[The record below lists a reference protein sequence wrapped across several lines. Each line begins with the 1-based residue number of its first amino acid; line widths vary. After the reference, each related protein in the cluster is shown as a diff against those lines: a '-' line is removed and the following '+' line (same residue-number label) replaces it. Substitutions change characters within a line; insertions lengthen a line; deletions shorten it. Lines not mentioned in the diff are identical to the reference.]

1 MKMRNTLKIPFF
13 FRVICVVFICIFV
26 VQMSAFA
33 SRCSSNNPGSF
44 EIRTVDLSTTS
55 DKKVEFYIGAEG
67 SFTVDWGDGTTTT
80 IENRIT
86 GDGVTTSGN
95 NGSPYLSH
103 TYSSGGQKDIIVSG
117 CATKYRRRVW
127 TAEWYEFLAFWDWT
141 ELKKASNTILFSEHN
156 NRNTPEKISRIT
168 GSLGSVFPTRG
179 GGNNNDPSYEAAFQG
194 CTNFTLRDKNN
205 NLNEDLFGPEI
216 THTVKGMFRGT
227 FADSGVD
234 EIPENLFLHTF
245 GPACNLSGVE
255 EADSMFAYTFKGTPI
270 SSIPGNLFAYRES
283 GWFGATS
290 SGIRCSGDYMFKG
303 TFKGCHN
310 LSGYGIPQKLF
321 RKIGKNA
328 ENGGPRKGM
337 FEETFADT
345 NFGDSTLRYAAGQ
358 GNMGLNLFPSGH
370 ADALYKGTFQ
380 GNTGLEDLNYRVFP
394 ADAPSKGMF
403 ESTFMDTTNL
413 KKAGGCNSGYTDNVF
428 GPLAAG
434 NGYDSDAIF
443 RSTFKGSTIK
453 SVTNNL
459 FGLYR
464 GGGTQ
469 AFAETFEGC
478 ANLKNDNSPSS
489 CSSLT
494 VSHSW
499 LPGNIFEN
507 ITDHGDGLFFST
519 FKDSGLSNIPSTLFS
534 KLTGSATTGSKMNNM
549 FYYTFYNTPITS
561 VPANLFRISSVGDS
575 TFRGTFAFC
584 DRLGQDTNG
593 KINSNNS
600 PIMSHYDNMG
610 VNNTGGIYSSR
621 GTYAFQAMFEGCTR
635 LTDIAANLIPALT
648 SFKEGMFVRTFARSG
663 LTSVPSSL
671 FHSSGKAPQKN
682 LFKKTFA
689 GCSNLQTVANDIFAS
704 MVGAPAESM
713 FEGTFMEEGCDEN
726 GENCQYACGLNTT
739 MEYLGSLFFG
749 TGWPTNPNGVQVHVA
764 GSPAKAM
771 FKNTFKGCHGLTGK
785 IPNYFFLL
793 ATNGPAAESMFE
805 GTFQRTGI
813 SGTVKASIFDNL
825 TGTAAPAMFKN
836 TFKDCTELENVGQ
849 TLFNS
854 ISGAPAES
862 MFEGTFDGCSG
873 LSADLS
879 GLQMFNNIS
888 GPLAE
893 KAFKNTFRGC
903 SNLTGSLS
911 DRFFGTVSGSAAEAF
926 AGTFKGDTGLT
937 SFVPK
942 PVFSGIY
949 ANAPDSV
956 FTDIFKGATNMVT
969 DCYNAGYAP
978 STSSDRCYSFEKL
991 PKWGNGENE
1000 IVRCCGEQLD
1010 MRTVTYNPGANDA
1023 LPHTPLTQ
1031 RVEYE
1036 HQFDTFPI
1044 GTFLKDNAIMSQW
1057 NTISGGSFPIPG
1069 GSYRML
1075 ESGDTIL
1082 QPNWQECI
1090 CKPGVGVAHCDTSSV
1105 TDTTN
1110 GTNSCEAK
1118 VLCKP
1123 GYANPYFNCSGAS
1136 CESSCTP
1143 EIYTIRLDYDG
1154 GSPTGGANYVVNTLY
1169 LKYGVGFYTSNA
1181 NAIAD
1186 TTNTHALTNLASITN
1201 GAVFNNTYK
1210 PVNGNKPYQGFYA
1223 PYTASQTQG
1232 DRGGGAYAELQVINR
1247 TGDFTASSK
1256 TFTTSDAIIT
1266 ARYGDPIYTLT
1277 FDDAGGYNGA
1287 FQAFLRYQSNT
1298 AAGPFT
1304 PKFYQTYEDAVQQV
1318 NEIQRIRSIP
1328 EYPGYRFRGYYLPED
1343 SYTSQTRESVY
1354 STGLFNSLAFV
1365 TGRTVPGPKRIT
1377 DDVTLTAQW
1386 ESKMIPICLDHGGA
1400 DNATSFH
1407 DKVWL
1412 EYNTDYHRD
1421 SNGTVDLNRVI
1432 HFVDIINDNG
1442 SIIPQKTGYV
1452 FKGYYGPEAA
1462 LNNRD
1467 GGGNSSD
1474 PGGNATLVVNTSG
1487 RFINKTFAVD
1497 EGIKDCSCGPKAKIA
1512 CPTTITAKFNKN
1524 IHRVNLND
1532 NGGSGGSPT
1541 PVYLW
1546 YGNGFYA
1553 NSAATG
1559 ERISEFTIP
1568 TRDGYR
1574 FDGYYHGEDCSIPG
1588 TYGANRQSSCV
1599 QIIDGTGRHSGNNT
1613 FAQTDT
1619 ELVALWT
1626 PNVYRI
1632 TINDN
1637 CGETPCTRF
1646 GSPTEIFLR
1655 YGNGFYRTRASAES
1669 QSNRITN
1676 MDVTPQRTGYSFDG
1690 YSHTSILRD
1699 SGNGGGGQTGITVRK
1714 IVTNSGNILD
1724 TDSALTFTT
1733 EDTTI
1738 NADWLGACNVVILD
1752 PNHGTSGSVGKL
1764 FKRTGST
1771 AWYSDPKCTTAYVMT
1786 DDVVPTKR
1794 NFVFRGFY
1802 AAPAPADVDSN
1813 ADNTG
1818 ITQYI
1823 MTNGALSYDGY
1834 NLVVTGD
1841 TTIYAAWARECNS
1854 INPGECHLD
1863 VTLGGIVTYTLDCP
1877 EGFQEN
1883 GEGTWNPSCTPVCYP
1898 ITVDNTSRGGTTANS
1913 VLYKFGGGQ
1922 NATKWY
1928 TNDRCTVETT
1938 TSPAPSKLN
1947 ATFKGYFWGT
1957 RDGSQ
1962 ETSTNLRSLIQVGSN
1977 GNPSELSNEWTIT
1990 GPETITAYYDCN
2002 QNYSQNGV
2010 DIIGTC
2016 ENSIYDIIL
2025 DGNGGS
2031 GGNGAIYEKY
2041 NVGYSLAR
2049 DATEWDLNQL
2059 TEYPEYTDYSFRGY
2073 YTTQVAP
2080 LEANG
2085 NTGTVIIKKD
2095 GALPTSPTR
2104 FEEDTIV
2111 YAGWAR
2117 KCVSPVSHGS
2127 CSLNIAA
2134 GGEVT
2139 YTTSCDTGYVLSN
2152 GTGGTYNPICEP
2164 GLFTVT
2170 LDSKYYADV
2179 NASGVSAN
2187 TNAAPSPI
2195 YVRYADNWYK
2205 STTINSSNII
2215 STLTTKPLYST
2226 YVFDGFWTEKTG
2238 TGTQII
2244 DRTGAILSG
2253 HTTDFTANRS
2263 LYAKWVQTNCS
2274 VTNGTGTPL
2283 APTNNVPACSITCT
2297 NGYSQN
2303 GYLDTTTSFTAN
2315 GTAGS
2320 NTVTATCVARTY
2332 KVTLDPKRY
2341 ADANAQ
2347 TGVNPTTTGTT
2358 EYWYRYKTSP
2368 STSPSTACYYYT
2380 VALASSADEVAANCI
2395 GGNHGDTI
2403 TKPTMSGYAF
2413 DGYYVNKPGSGTQYV
2428 LNTGVAT
2435 GQRWNNVASD
2445 GTLYAKWNPNT
2456 YNITYNLKGGDE
2468 PSGNNASDFMPVEYI
2483 ASTSGGN
2490 QYIDTLYK
2498 LQSNNVEYK
2507 WTARDDSS
2515 SSGTSLFGTEGTQS
2529 GTRVF
2534 SGVLH
2539 GSKST
2544 RTLWVGSSQAL
2555 SIGYASNDSLYHDW
2569 KLHAANNTVSLT
2581 KDGTLVNSQAYAG
2594 SLYKDKNI
2602 VLFGNRTGTTGAG
2615 QYALAAFKRFSIVDN
2630 GVLAFNGI
2638 PVRQISTNKC
2648 GLYDTVSNTF
2658 FPSATSTAFTCP
2670 DVPARPTSVIYDTVF
2685 GPVENPTRPHSTFTG
2700 WHVTGMDATTHY
2712 AGATSSVSSIGTS
2725 TTYNPATNIAY
2736 YKNLTSV
2743 NNGTVTFT
2751 ATWTCDVGYASN
2763 AAGTSCDAVNYPM
2776 TYTCS
2781 DNEFGYTFSTAPS
2794 SQTAHYLQSAPVGT
2808 GVSLPS
2814 GNSCQK
2820 IYGELGD
2827 PDYCADCFN
2836 FMGWRVKAEETAL
2849 YPTIPAP
2856 HAAGSTIPTWGKTG
2870 NTTWCKVSGVNDDWG
2885 STAGSCATFTDS
2897 TPFTIRPVYEPKTY
2911 TISYVYATSTG
2922 LDTGNRPGTYV
2933 YTYGRDTISAADL
2946 SLAHGHFDGWCKDSM
2961 DNCAEGLTTS
2971 VGPRDYGPHIYY
2983 AKWSCDAGYTLSYD
2997 ANGNPVCNANTITC
3011 NPGFYLEADT
3021 VTCEPCLKDY
3031 YCEGGTFVYN
3041 GTDQGLSKCPTPSEH
3056 KRTTFPDNY
3065 YTFVSWTSTS
3075 YANTAPTSAGGYSAI
3090 TQCKVINWLSFNRGK
3105 LYEYVKYNATTEKYE
3120 VSTGSWGWSDV
3131 NAGYYL
3137 TTKSG
3142 CGSYAYYHD
3151 AFECIAGGY
3160 CPGKSRVTCNSSNQ
3174 ATVHTITFGLNV
3186 CGDNSYSDM
3195 GASACTACPGNGAYT
3210 NSGDE
3215 FTDHAYVTS
3224 CKTTCG
3230 IGQCLPTAGGQCIN
3244 AGAGN
3249 WSAGGTV
3256 SYGSVLACNVCGNG
3270 MTTIGYGYGADEAG
3284 DCGRILHIGGNRVYL
3299 RSALKTTPSLRV
3311 KIGDTVFYGNMSTTM
3326 TNMSDGIAQ
3335 KLKLKYNNTAYSVYD
3350 DSAMN

>member
-33 SRCSSNNPGSF
+33 GSF

-55 DKKVEFYIGAEG
+55 DKKVEFYIGAAG

-80 IENRIT
+80 ITNSIT

-103 TYSSGGQKDIIVSG
+103 TYSSGGQKDITVSG
-117 CATKYRRRVW
+117 SATKYRRW
-127 TAEWYEFLAFWDWT
+127 IWDWGLNINLET
-141 ELKKASNTILFSEHN
+141 VTNTILFAKPTENSS
-156 NRNTPEKISRIT
+156 RNTPEKISRIT

-179 GGNNNDPSYEAAFQG
+179 GGNNNDPAFSSVFKG

-205 NLNEDLFGPEI
+205 NLNKDLFGPEI
-216 THTVKGMFRGT
+216 THTVKGMFYST
-227 FADSGVD
+227 FANSGVD
-234 EIPENLFLHTF
+234 EIPEDLFLYTF
-245 GPACNLSGVE
+245 GPACNSSGVE
-255 EADSMFAYTFKGTPI
+255 EADSMFAYTFAGTPI
-270 SSIPGNLFAYRES
+270 SSIPGDLFAYRES
-283 GWFGATS
+283 GWFGWTS

-310 LSGYGIPQKLF
+310 LSTIPQKLF

-370 ADALYKGTFQ
+370 ADVLYKGTFK
-380 GNTGLEDLNYRVFP
+380 GNTGLTDLNYRVFP
-394 ADAPSKGMF
+394 ADAPSKRMF

-428 GPLAAG
+428 GPLGAG
-434 NGYDSDAIF
+434 NGWDTDKIF
-443 RSTFKGSTIK
+443 HSTFKNSSIR
-453 SVTNNL
+453 SVTSRL
-459 FGLYR
+459 FGDYK

-499 LPGNIFEN
+499 LPDNIFER

-519 FKDSGLSNIPSTLFS
+519 FKDSGLSNIPSNLFS
-534 KLTGSATTGSKMNNM
+534 QLTGSATTGSKMNNM

-575 TFRGTFAFC
+575 TFRGTFALC
-584 DRLGQDTNG
+584 DRLGNGTGG
-593 KINSNNS
+593 KINSGNS
-600 PIMSHYDNMG
+600 PIMS
-610 VNNTGGIYSSR
+610 NTSLSINDVGGAYPSR
-621 GTYAFQAMFEGCTR
+621 GYFAFANMFEGCTN
-635 LTDIAANLIPALT
+635 LTNISVNIIRPLSG
-648 SFKEGMFVRTFARSG
+648 SFADGMFYRTFADSG
-663 LTSVPSSL
+663 LTSVPSGMFNTAGKNTARFL
-671 FHSSGKAPQKN
+671 FRE
-682 LFKKTFA
+682 TFA
-689 GCSNLQTVANDIFAS
+689 GCSRLKTVANNIFS
-704 MVGAPAESM
+704 GLSGEPAIGM
-713 FEGTFMEEGCDEN
+713 FEGTFMEDKCDTN
-726 GENCQYACGLNTT
+726 GENCLNSCGLSMDINN
-739 MEYLGSLFFG
+739 LGRNFFG
-749 TGWPTNPNGVQVHVA
+749 MADGNVTGGPQPEI
-764 GSPAKAM
+764 
-771 FKNTFKGCHGLTGK
+771 FKNTFKGCRNLVGEFPDYLFFGLSGNPGSTQLMPVYEYEYFGGECPGFYGNTCSK
-785 IPNYFFLL
+785 IYRALGDSL
-793 ATNGPAAESMFE
+793 YE
-805 GTFQRTGI
+805 GTFRGTGI
-813 SGTVKASIFDNL
+813 SGTVKALNFYKLYGN
-825 TGTAAPAMFKN
+825 PARNMFKN

-849 TLFNS
+849 SLFNS
-854 ISGAPAES
+854 ISGAPAKS

-903 SNLTGSLS
+903 SNLTGSLP

-978 STSSDRCYSFEKL
+978 STSSDRCHSFETQ

-1000 IVRCCGEQLD
+1000 IVCCCGEQLD

-1023 LPHTPLTQ
+1023 LPYTPLTQ

-1057 NTISGGSFPIPG
+1057 NTISGGNFPIPG

-1090 CKPGVGVAHCDTSSV
+1090 CKPGVGVANCDTSSI

-1110 GTNSCEAK
+1110 GTNSCDAK

-1143 EIYTIRLDYDG
+1143 EIYTIRLDYNG
-1154 GSPTGGANYVVNTLY
+1154 GTPAGGNNYVVNTLY

-1181 NAIAD
+1181 DAIAD

-1210 PVNGNKPYQGFYA
+1210 PVKGHEPYQGFYA

-1232 DRGGGAYAELQVINR
+1232 DRGGGAYAESQVINR

-1256 TFTTSDAIIT
+1256 TFTTSDATIT

-1304 PKFYQTYEDAVQQV
+1304 PKFYQTYEDAVQQI
-1318 NEIQRIRSIP
+1318 NEIQLIRSIP

-1421 SNGTVDLNRVI
+1421 SNGTVDFNGVI

-1452 FKGYYGPEAA
+1452 FEGYYGPEAP
-1462 LNNRD
+1462 NNRD
-1467 GGGNSSD
+1467 GGGNNSN

-1497 EGIKDCSCGPKAKIA
+1497 EGVKDCSCEPKAKIA

-1588 TYGANRQSSCV
+1588 TYGDNRQSSCV
-1599 QIIDGTGRHSGNNT
+1599 RIIDGTGRHSGNNT
-1613 FAQTDT
+1613 FTQTDT

-1669 QSNRITN
+1669 QSNPIIN
-1676 MDVTPQRTGYSFDG
+1676 MDVTPQRTGYSFNG

-1699 SGNGGGGQTGITVRK
+1699 SGNGGEGQTGITVRK

-1738 NADWLGACNVVILD
+1738 NADWLGACNVVTLD
-1752 PNHGTSGSVGKL
+1752 PNSGTSGSVGRL

-1962 ETSTNLRSLIQVGSN
+1962 ETGTNLRSLIQVGSN

-2016 ENSIYDIIL
+2016 ANSIYDIIL

-2049 DATEWDLNQL
+2049 DATEWNLNQL
-2059 TEYPEYTDYSFRGY
+2059 TEYPEYTNYSFRGY

-2117 KCVSPVSHGS
+2117 DCVSPVAHGS
-2127 CSLNIAA
+2127 CLRSISDEGA
-2134 GGEVT
+2134 VT
-2139 YTTSCDTGYVLSN
+2139 YTTSCDSGYVLRS
-2152 GTGGTYNPICEP
+2152 GTGGTYNPICDP
-2164 GLFTVT
+2164 GVFTIT

-2320 NTVTATCVARTY
+2320 NTVTAACVARTY
-2332 KVTLDPKRY
+2332 HVVLDPKRY

-2347 TGVNPTTTGTT
+2347 TGANSTTTGTT

-2428 LNTGVAT
+2428 LNTGVTT

-2445 GTLYAKWNPNT
+2445 GTLYAKWDSNT
-2456 YNITYNLKGGDE
+2456 YNITYNLKGGE
-2468 PSGNNASDFMPVEYI
+2468 SDFMPVEYI
-2483 ASTSGGN
+2483 QGGGSAYINTGVTPSSDYIVNTKIQTTSSLGSGVKMVYGARDAYKNKGFALQYLSKFYLQYNNVDVGGTITPAASTTYEITQNANEVWVNGIKLGN
-2490 QYIDTLYK
+2490 TPAFATFTPSATMSIFGV
-2498 LQSNNVEYK
+2498 N
-2507 WTARDDSS
+2507 TA
-2515 SSGTSLFGTEGTQS
+2515 GTTSA
-2529 GTRVF
+2529 
-2534 SGVLH
+2534 SGVF
-2539 GSKST
+2539 K
-2544 RTLWVGSSQAL
+2544 
-2555 SIGYASNDSLYHDW
+2555 LYNFKMETAGHD
-2569 KLHAANNTVSLT
+2569 V
-2581 KDGTLVNSQAYAG
+2581 V
-2594 SLYKDKNI
+2594 
-2602 VLFGNRTGTTGAG
+2602 
-2615 QYALAAFKRFSIVDN
+2615 
-2630 GVLAFNGI
+2630 FNGI
-2638 PVRQISTNKC
+2638 PVRQISTDKC
-2648 GLYDTVSNTF
+2648 GLYDTISGNF
-2658 FPSATSTAFTCP
+2658 FPSNNSSVQFTCP
-2670 DVPARPTSVIYDTVF
+2670 NTSAYPTPVTYDTVF
-2685 GPVENPTRPHSTFTG
+2685 GPVGHPVRAHSTFAG
-2700 WHVTGMDATTHY
+2700 WTITDMDATEHY

-2736 YKNLTSV
+2736 YKNLTAV

-2781 DNEFGYTFSTAPS
+2781 DGQTDYAFSTPAPS
-2794 SQTAHYLQSAPVGT
+2794 SQTAHYLATAPLGT
-2808 GVSLPS
+2808 NVKLPTS
-2814 GNSCQK
+2814 NSCQK
-2820 IYGELGD
+2820 IYGASGD
-2827 PDYCADCFN
+2827 PDYCADCFTLDGWIVRAQKYAVFPQAETLYTPGGQIQN
-2836 FMGWRVKAEETAL
+2836 F
-2849 YPTIPAP
+2849 
-2856 HAAGSTIPTWGKTG
+2856 GKTG
-2870 NTTWCKVSGVNDDWG
+2870 NTNWCKVGNLNADWG
-2885 STAGSCATFTDS
+2885 STNIGKCGSGLSYDS
-2897 TPFTIRPVYEPKTY
+2897 FELYPYYEPKTY

-2922 LDTGNRPGTYV
+2922 PDTGNRPETYV

-2971 VGPRDYGPHIYY
+2971 VGPRDYGDHIYY

-3056 KRTTFPDNY
+3056 KRTTFPDHY
-3065 YTFVSWTSTS
+3065 YTFVSWAGTS

-3090 TQCKVINWLSFNRGK
+3090 TQCRVINWLNFNRGR
-3105 LYEYVKYNATTEKYE
+3105 LFEYVKYNATTEKYE

-3142 CGSYAYYHD
+3142 CGAYAYYHD
-3151 AFECIAGGY
+3151 AFECVAGGY

-3174 ATVHTITFGLNV
+3174 STVHTITFGLNV

-3230 IGQCLPTAGGQCIN
+3230 AGQCLPTVNGQCTN

-3299 RSALKTTPSLRV
+3299 RSDKKTTPSLNV
-3311 KIGDTVFYGNMSTTM
+3311 KIGNTTFYGNMSTTQ